1 MRNPSILA
9 SPLDMGIARA
19 TIKDNEVAERIGFK
33 LSVSP

>member
-1 MRNPSILA
+1 
-9 SPLDMGIARA
+9 MGIARA